1 MYSTVRRLILLGFLV
16 CLSLACGG
24 GQSSDQLVSST
35 EKITEDQ
42 SSKETSG
49 ANLIP
54 PGSSGGGSN
63 IASNTPSKGAIANGG
78 TERSSTSLPMLE
90 FFDPTE
96 DGFGFTNFA
105 GGSGAAT
112 IGVNDLV
119 ELFGSDGLCIPG
131 DSGICE
137 PYPGVDLFLGQLNAV
152 LANGLCYGISA
163 SVTNH
168 FSGDRILGGIGP
180 ETKALVDLN
189 RGDELDHSIAKLH
202 MMQFSEEYRAALD
215 TYLDDRPDEIAR
227 ELKASFE
234 DPGNGSTPPYTLALY
249 TDEGGHAITPIGIE
263 ETESGY
269 RVSVYDSNWPRET
282 RWVDM
287 DGDSWEYQGS
297 AVLITEDKNSGGGL
311 WTGQG
316 AGTMALIPHA
326 FPDDGFDCFF
336 CQETGS
342 GLSKSTGSVIM
353 VNAQDIKNTT
363 FEMASD
369 DGQEMT
375 WTTSGRSG
383 RLESVKT
390 YILPSQSESL
400 DGGSDI
406 LMVVVPPEVNN
417 FEVNL
422 TPLNGSNEE
431 IDQADSFGLVLVGPG
446 IPTTVTKGH
455 ILEAP
460 EEDST
465 NIIEFSKDPL
475 TDTVVLSIDSEKV
488 ETIESATIQST
499 TFVELASDER
509 YEAIIV
515 EDALDDVVVAQKE
528 TAEVVFSLKAILDDV
543 ETPLRT
549 TETGDGLR
557 FSKFSDGSVTVESP
571 DNDLI
576 NKTVDA
582 GYEVTF
588 SDGTTASF
596 QISEDRAMIG
606 NFSDGSTSIR
616 FKSGNG
622 VHSTADGWV
631 INEPTRGE
639 YEVLRENLEGVLERP
654 SLDALAQNFTIAA
667 ETKEMMRD
675 LIFDE
680 ESQRDPKNDP
690 LFGVEGDVGV
700 ADVVSVNTERA
711 EILYDK
717 YELLKQVR
725 EVIALETQD
734 IGSNVFVQATLG
746 SMETTDWSV
755 KLEAEQKSWADEME
769 TAEAIVVAEQETSA
783 ESTSETTGEAE
794 SESEA
799 NAAERE
805 TKLKEWADAV
815 TEAAAERET
824 RAEEIAAA
832 ETQALEDREAKR
844 EIESEARLKDWADAV
859 AKAGVELEARIK
871 DIEPVEAK
879 TEVERE
885 ARVKEIETAQ
895 AKATAEREAKV
906 KEWADA
912 AAKVQTDLKTT
923 TNDKEDNSD
932 GIESTVEA
940 EDFASEATV
949 TDNGNSS
956 AEATATD
963 DGNSSTEATATDDG
977 NSSTEATAADDGN
990 SSTEATA
997 TDDGNSNPEE
1007 SGENSDE
1014 GQSSG
1019 NTENI
1024 PDEIQERIDEM
1035 RERSSQR

>member
-1 MYSTVRRLILLGFLV
+1 
-16 CLSLACGG
+16 
-24 GQSSDQLVSST
+24 
-35 EKITEDQ
+35 
-42 SSKETSG
+42 
-49 ANLIP
+49 
-54 PGSSGGGSN
+54 
-63 IASNTPSKGAIANGG
+63 
-78 TERSSTSLPMLE
+78 MLKV
-90 FFDPTE
+90 FDPTA
-96 DGFGFTNFA
+96 DGFGFANFS

-137 PYPGVDLFLGQLNAV
+137 PYPGIELFLGQLNAV

-168 FSGDRILGGIGP
+168 FSGDIILGGIGP

-215 TYLDDRPDEIAR
+215 TYLDDRPEEIAR
-227 ELKASFE
+227 ELIASFE
-234 DPGNGSTPPYTLALY
+234 NSGTRSTPPYTLALY

-263 ETESGY
+263 KTESGY
-269 RVSVYDSNWPRET
+269 RVFVYDSNWPKET
-282 RWVDM
+282 RWVDI

-311 WTGQG
+311 WVGKG
-316 AGTMALIPHA
+316 AGTMALIPHTL
-326 FPDDGFDCFF
+326 PDDGFHCFF
-336 CQETGS
+336 CQKTGS
-342 GLSKSTGSVIM
+342 SLSKSTGSVIL

-369 DGQEMT
+369 DGQTMT

-383 RLESVKT
+383 GLESVKT
-390 YILPSQSESL
+390 YILPSQSESS

-406 LMVVVPPEVNN
+406 LMVVVPDEVNN
-417 FEVNL
+417 FKVNL
-422 TPLNGSNEE
+422 TPLNGSNEKV
-431 IDQADSFGLVLVGPG
+431 DQSDSFGLVLVGRG
-446 IPTTVTKGH
+446 IPTIVTKGH
-455 ILEAP
+455 ILEEP

-475 TDTVVLSIDSEKV
+475 TDTVVLSIDSKKV

-515 EDALDDVVVAQKE
+515 EDALDDVVVLQKE
-528 TAEVVFSLKAILDDV
+528 TAEVVFSLKTILEDV

-582 GYEVTF
+582 GYEVAF

-596 QISEDRAMIG
+596 QIGEDRAMIG

-639 YEVLRENLEGVLERP
+639 YEVLRENLEGVLEKP
-654 SLDALAQNFTIAA
+654 SLDDLAQNFTISG

-675 LIFDE
+675 FIFDE
-680 ESQRDPKNDP
+680 ESRREPPPP
-690 LFGVEGDVGV
+690 LGVEGEAGA
-700 ADVVSVNTERA
+700 ADVVSANTERV
-711 EILYDK
+711 EIIYDK

-725 EVIALETQD
+725 EVIAVEAED
-734 IGSNVFVQATLG
+734 IGSKVFVQATLG
-746 SMETTDWSV
+746 FMETSAWSV
-755 KLEAEQKSWADEME
+755 KGETEQKAWAEEMATSE
-769 TAEAIVVAEQETSA
+769 TNIVAEQETRA
-783 ESTSETTGEAE
+783 ETTSETKGEAE

-799 NAAERE
+799 EAAEHE
-805 TKLKEWADAV
+805 TRLKEWADAV
-815 TEAAAERET
+815 TEAAAEREART
-824 RAEEIAAA
+824 EEIEAA
-832 ETQALEDREAKR
+832 ETKAVAEREAKR

-859 AKAGVELEARIK
+859 AKAGVERETKIK
-871 DIEPVEAK
+871 DIETVEAK
-879 TEVERE
+879 VEVERE
-885 ARVKEIETAQ
+885 T
-895 AKATAEREAKV
+895 KV

-912 AAKVQTDLKTT
+912 AAKVQADQKTAE
-923 TNDKEDNSD
+923 NDKEDKDD
-932 GIESTVEA
+932 GRESIVEA
-940 EDFASEATV
+940 KDSDSKAT
-949 TDNGNSS
+949 D
-956 AEATATD
+956 TD
-963 DGNSSTEATATDDG
+963 DGNSDSGTTTTDDG
-977 NSSTEATAADDGN
+977 ESGSEAT
-990 SSTEATA
+990 E
-997 TDDGNSNPEE
+997 TDDGDSDKEG
-1007 SGENSDE
+1007 SGENAGE
-1014 GQSSG
+1014 GKSSG

-1024 PDEIQERIDEM
+1024 PAEIQERIDER
-1035 RERSSQR
+1035 RERSS

>member
-1 MYSTVRRLILLGFLV
+1 MYSTVRRLILLVSLL
-16 CLSLACGG
+16 CWSLACGG
-24 GQSSDQLVSST
+24 GQSSDQLVRST
-35 EKITEDQ
+35 ETITEDQ
-42 SSKETSG
+42 SRKETSG
-49 ANLIP
+49 ADPIP

-63 IASNTPSKGAIANGG
+63 IVPTTPAKGEIANDG
-78 TERSSTSLPMLE
+78 TEGLSTAQPMLN

-112 IGVNDLV
+112 IQVNDLV

-131 DSGICE
+131 NSGICE

-163 SVTNH
+163 SATNH
-168 FSGDRILGGIGP
+168 FSGDNILGGVGW
-180 ETKALVDLN
+180 ETTALVDLN

-202 MMQFSEEYRAALD
+202 MMQFSEEYRAVLD
-215 TYLDDRPDEIAR
+215 TYLDDQPDEIAK
-227 ELKASFE
+227 ELIASFE
-234 DPGNGSTPPYTLALY
+234 DPENGSTPPYTLALY

-269 RVSVYDSNWPRET
+269 RVSVYDSNWPKET
-282 RWVDM
+282 RWVDI

-316 AGTMALIPHA
+316 SGTMALIPHTI
-326 FPDDGFDCFF
+326 PKNGFDCFF

-342 GLSKSTGSVIM
+342 SLSKSTGSVIL
-353 VNAQDIKNTT
+353 VNAQNIKNTT

-369 DGQEMT
+369 DGQTMT
-375 WTTSGRSG
+375 WTTLGRSG
-383 RLESVKT
+383 SLESVKT
-390 YILPSQSESL
+390 YILPSQNEPS

-422 TPLNGSNEE
+422 TPLYGPKEE
-431 IDQADSFGLVLVGPG
+431 VEQADSFGLVLVGPG

-455 ILEAP
+455 ILAGS

-465 NIIEFSKDPL
+465 TIIDFSKDPL

-499 TFVELASDER
+499 TFIELDSDER

-528 TAEVVFSLKAILDDV
+528 TAEIVFSLKTILDDV

-571 DNDLI
+571 DNDFI

-582 GYEVTF
+582 GYEVAF

-596 QISEDRAMIG
+596 QIGEDRSMIG

-631 INEPTRGE
+631 INEPARGE
-639 YEVLRENLEGVLERP
+639 YEVLRENLEGVLEKP
-654 SLDALAQNFTIAA
+654 SLDALAHNFTIAG
-667 ETKEMMRD
+667 ETKEIMRD

-680 ESQRDPKNDP
+680 EYRQNSKNESQFYAEND
-690 LFGVEGDVGV
+690 VVA
-700 ADVVSVNTERA
+700 ADVVSVNTERVD
-711 EILYDK
+711 IIYDK

-725 EVIALETQD
+725 EVIALEEQD
-734 IGSNVFVQATLG
+734 IGPKVLIQATLG
-746 SMETTDWSV
+746 SMDTSAWSV
-755 KLEAEQKSWADEME
+755 KVEAEQKSWAEDMK
-769 TAEAIVVAEQETSA
+769 TAAANVVAEQETRA
-783 ESTSETTGEAE
+783 KSTSETTSEAE
-794 SESEA
+794 SASEA
-799 NAAERE
+799 KATERG
-805 TKLKEWADAV
+805 TRLKEWADSVA
-815 TEAAAERET
+815 EATSERKA
-824 RAEEIAAA
+824 RAEEIQAA
-832 ETQALEDREAKR
+832 ETKALEDRKAKR
-844 EIESEARLKDWADAV
+844 ESESEARLKDWADAV
-859 AKAGVELEARIK
+859 AKAGAELEARIE
-871 DIEPVEAK
+871 DMEPVEAK
-879 TEVERE
+879 VEVERDS
-885 ARVKEIETAQ
+885 RVKEIETDQ
-895 AKATAEREAKV
+895 SKTVSEREANV
-906 KEWADA
+906 KEWTDA
-912 AAKVQTDLKTT
+912 AAKVRADLTTT
-923 TNDKEDNSD
+923 TNDKEDNRD
-932 GIESTVEA
+932 GIKSTVVA
-940 EDFASEATV
+940 GNSPSETTATV
-949 TDNGNSS
+949 VTDYDNSPS
-956 AEATATD
+956 ETTATVVAD
-963 DGNSSTEATATDDG
+963 YDNSPS
-977 NSSTEATAADDGN
+977 
-990 SSTEATA
+990 
-997 TDDGNSNPEE
+997 EE
-1007 SGENSDE
+1007 SVGNADK
-1014 GQSSG
+1014 GRSSG
-1019 NTENI
+1019 NNENI
-1024 PDEIQERIDEM
+1024 PAEAQERTDEM
-1035 RERSSQR
+1035 RDRSSQR

>member
-1 MYSTVRRLILLGFLV
+1 MYSTLRRLILLGFLV

-78 TERSSTSLPMLE
+78 TERSSTSLPMLK

-799 NAAERE
+799 NAG
-805 TKLKEWADAV
+805 D
-815 TEAAAERET
+815 
-824 RAEEIAAA
+824 
-832 ETQALEDREAKR
+832 
-844 EIESEARLKDWADAV
+844 
-859 AKAGVELEARIK
+859 ELEARYVMSNFPLPDPAPADDNYVVMIHGNYNDEDTITFYVGDK
-871 DIEPVEAK
+871 LADETTLGSVGSTTKLDLIADGETIANNTALAGADNNRPRLFAGVAYIGNIPAPDGTRVSVKLNDVIVAEII
-879 TEVERE
+879 TES
-885 ARVKEIETAQ
+885 KS
-895 AKATAEREAKV
+895 
-906 KEWADA
+906 
-912 AAKVQTDLKTT
+912 
-923 TNDKEDNSD
+923 EDV
-932 GIESTVEA
+932 STVSDSASIFAGLSENLTTA
-940 EDFASEATV
+940 WRFINQTQTWSFYDPEDTFNNLNTYLDASAGHIVYLDVLQDQLWESIQLQSGLNIALIPEV
-949 TDNGNSS
+949 PNS
-956 AEATATD
+956 
-963 DGNSSTEATATDDG
+963 
-977 NSSTEATAADDGN
+977 
-990 SSTEATA
+990 
-997 TDDGNSNPEE
+997 
-1007 SGENSDE
+1007 
-1014 GQSSG
+1014 
-1019 NTENI
+1019 
-1024 PDEIQERIDEM
+1024 
-1035 RERSSQR
+1035 